1 MLAGSTGKHIADAGR
16 LGAARRSA
24 RKLTERTMKNAVL
37 ALSAAAAFCA
47 PADAQ
52 LLPQLPGVPRLPGV
66 IDRTVGRIVQ
76 PLPELLSSTTSLLD
90 LRLTTTRELLR
101 RHPDLIE
108 ADPRG
113 EPIRRRELVLIAPDD
128 AALAAAAALGLVKLR
143 EESWPELELRQVVLR
158 VPPGLD
164 TAEALARLRAAQ
176 PELQADFNHLYS
188 RSGEV
193 AGGAA
198 AAPPRPRGP
207 VRVGLID
214 GGVDRR
220 HPALRPSGGASF
232 GCEGR
237 SLPSEHGTAVA
248 SLLVGRDRGFAG
260 ASPRAEL
267 FAADVYCDQP
277 DGGSAEAVVRALA
290 WMARER
296 VAVVNVSLVGP
307 ANRLLEQ
314 GVAALVKRGHLV
326 VAAVGNDGPAAPPLF
341 PAAYAGVVGVTG
353 INPSRKVLPEAA
365 QGAQVLLGAPGA
377 DLAVA
382 RSGGGYGIARGTS
395 FAAPLVAGLLAAGL
409 REPDSAA
416 AAAAVERL
424 AAAAVDLGAPG
435 RDPVFGRGLVAEDLR
450 VVPEQLQ
457 ARQAR

>member
-1 MLAGSTGKHIADAGR
+1 M
-16 LGAARRSA
+16 
-24 RKLTERTMKNAVL
+24 
-37 ALSAAAAFCA
+37 
-47 PADAQ
+47 
-52 LLPQLPGVPRLPGV
+52 
-66 IDRTVGRIVQ
+66 
-76 PLPELLSSTTSLLD
+76 
-90 LRLTTTRELLR
+90 LR

-113 EPIRRRELVLIAPDD
+113 EPIRRRELVLVSPSD
-128 AALAAAAALGLVKLR
+128 AALAAAAALGLVTLR
-143 EESWPELELRQVVLR
+143 EESWPELGLRHVVLR

-164 TAEALARLRAAQ
+164 TAEALERLRAAQ
-176 PELQADFNHLYS
+176 PDVQADFNHLYA
-188 RSGEV
+188 RSGGV
-193 AGGAA
+193 ASDASGTV
-198 AAPPRPRGP
+198 RQTGP
-207 VRVGLID
+207 VRVGLVD

-220 HPALRPSGGASF
+220 HTALRRAGGGSF
-232 GCEGR
+232 GC
-237 SLPSEHGTAVA
+237 SDKPAPSEHGTAVA

-260 ASPRAEL
+260 ALDRAEL

-307 ANRLLEQ
+307 PNRLLAQ
-314 GVAALVKRGHLV
+314 GVAALVKRGHLL

-353 INPSRKVLPEAA
+353 VNASRRVLPEAA
-365 QGAQVLLGAPGA
+365 QGQQVLLTAPGA

-382 RSGGGYGIARGTS
+382 RTGGGYGIARGTS
-395 FAAPLVAGLLAAGL
+395 FAAPLVAGLLAAEL
-409 REPDSAA
+409 RQPDPV
-416 AAAAVERL
+416 AAAAVLERL
-424 AAAAVDLGAPG
+424 AASAVDLGAPG